1 MTIHDT
7 SKSPH
12 NEEGHYLLCM
22 KGAVDEILK
31 FCSTA
36 LINGKNEPITALQD
50 LQFQQKFERAMI
62 NGKRIIGT

>member
-12 NEEGHYLLCM
+12 HEEGHYLLCM

-50 LQFQQKFERAMI
+50 LQFQKKFERAMI